1 MVKMSKLDNFLKLF
15 SILKKKSLSWFYIK
29 SHPFIHCH
37 IYALKNG
44 TCQDE
49 LSITKGVPWGGKM
62 ISYIFFV
69 NLTPSYKDTMFRFTA
84 KRF

>member
-1 MVKMSKLDNFLKLF
+1 MVKMSKIDNFLKLF
-15 SILKKKSLSWFYIK
+15 SILKKNSLSWFYIK

-49 LSITKGVPWGGKM
+49 LSITKGVQR
-62 ISYIFFV
+62 
-69 NLTPSYKDTMFRFTA
+69 TMLPMRRFSERSKQPLENMTNS
-84 KRF
+84 